1 MAKAKLGYGHGTGI
15 PAPIDVHVGARL
27 RVRRKLLGCTT
38 IGDTFD
44 IGKAGELTPSR
55 AGWTIIK
62 RILLAALLA
71 AGLATPAFAFQCEDD
86 MLAVDAAL
94 AKSPRLSA
102 SLLAEVKTLRAKGEW
117 QHSSG
122 QHGGAIRTL
131 AKAKEILGI
140 K

>member
-1 MAKAKLGYGHGTGI
+1 MAKAKSRPGRGAGI
-15 PAPIDVHVGARL
+15 SPIDVHVGTPL
-27 RVRRKLLGCTT
+27 WVRRTLLGCTT

-44 IGKAGELTPSR
+44 IGKAGERTPSR
-55 AGWTIIK
+55 AGWTIVK
-62 RILLAALLA
+62 RTLLAALLA

-94 AKSPRLSA
+94 ARNPRLPA
-102 SLLAEVKTLRAKGEW
+102 SLLAEVKTLLAKGET

-122 QHGGAIRTL
+122 QHGQAIRTL
-131 AKAKEILGI
+131 AKAKETLGI

>member
-1 MAKAKLGYGHGTGI
+1 MAKAKSRRGRGTGI
-15 PAPIDVHVGARL
+15 GPIDVHVGAQL
-27 RVRRKLLGCTT
+27 RVRCKLLGCNT

-44 IGKAGELTPSR
+44 INKADELPPSR
-55 AGWTIIK
+55 AGWTIVK

-94 AKSPRLSA
+94 AKNPRLSA
-102 SLLAEVKTLRAKGEW
+102 SLLTEIKTLLATGEG

-122 QHGGAIRTL
+122 QHGQAIRTL

>member
-1 MAKAKLGYGHGTGI
+1 MAKAKSRRGRGRGI
-15 PAPIDVHVGARL
+15 GLIDGHVGARL
-27 RVRRKLLGCTT
+27 RVRRKLLGRTT

-44 IGKAGELTPSR
+44 INKAE
-55 AGWTIIK
+55 WTIRN

-71 AGLATPAFAFQCEDD
+71 VGLATPAFAFQCEDN

-94 AKSPRLSA
+94 AKNPQLSA
-102 SLLAEVKTLRAKGEW
+102 SLLAEVKTLLAKGET

-122 QHGGAIRTL
+122 QHGQAIRTL
-131 AKAKEILGI
+131 AKAKDILGI